1 VLLGQINK
9 AIPKV
14 QIKPSKLTN
23 GGFPDGSDGKE
34 PACNVGDP
42 GLIPGL
48 GRPLDKGMAT
58 YSSTVA
64 WRMPWTEKPGRLESM
79 GSQRVGHDGATN
91 TH

>member
-1 VLLGQINK
+1 MFLGQINK

-58 YSSTVA
+58 HSSILA
-64 WRMPWTEKPGRLESM
+64 GKISWTDEPDRLQSM
-79 GSQRVGHDGATN
+79 GLQRVGHD
-91 TH
+91 

>member
-1 VLLGQINK
+1 MLLGQINK

-48 GRPLDKGMAT
+48 GK
-58 YSSTVA
+58 S
-64 WRMPWTEKPGRLESM
+64 PGGELPTPVFCSILYYIGEFC
-79 GSQRVGHDGATN
+79 AI
-91 TH
+91 